1 MMHPHQTSSSTR
13 PAAAAVNDIVVAY
26 KELKKFLLLSKD
38 EAQSANNLV
47 NQYTAV
53 NKPYMKNTV
62 SMMQHSKQNMNKD
75 LLRFSLEKSKLP
87 RPPLFFITTLV

>member
-26 KELKKFLLLSKD
+26 KELKKFLILSKD

-62 SMMQHSKQNMNKD
+62 SMM
-75 LLRFSLEKSKLP
+75 
-87 RPPLFFITTLV
+87 